1 MTASGVLIA
10 QSVDP
15 IGGGPIA
22 FVVTLALA
30 TAFYAVTLHLAAVF
44 FIGDVATQ
52 RAVIA
57 APVPAITS
65 ILLQQ
70 WGPEVVIPVTL
81 LGDFL
86 AIRYSYKL
94 PVTSSV
100 ALTALH
106 FAFSVALIIPLNN
119 LFNFV

>member
-1 MTASGVLIA
+1 MLLAAA
-10 QSVDP
+10 QSAIDP
-15 IGGGPIA
+15 TGGGPLA
-22 FVVTLALA
+22 LLVTFLLA
-30 TAFYAVTLHLAAVF
+30 TAFYAITLHLAAVF
-44 FIGDVATQ
+44 FVGDVATQ
-52 RAVIA
+52 KAAMA

-94 PVTSSV
+94 PVRSSV

-106 FAFSVALIIPLNN
+106 FAFAVALIIPLNN
-119 LFNFV
+119 IFGFV

>member
-1 MTASGVLIA
+1 MAAHGLVVL
-10 QSVDP
+10 QSLDP
-15 IGGGPIA
+15 TGGGPFA
-22 FVVTLALA
+22 LLVTLLVA
-30 TAFYAVTLHLAAVF
+30 TAFYAITLHLAAVF
-44 FIGDVATQ
+44 FVGDVATQ
-52 RAVIA
+52 RAVMA

-94 PVTSSV
+94 PLRSSV

-119 LFNFV
+119 IFGFV